1 MIGSAALQEPDIDQL
16 ARSVMRPDALHVFA
30 NNMEKVYEFWKMLHT
45 MTSIPNDTP
54 DTNAFIL
61 KAFQFIQNTM
71 VRQDL
76 PPQLCRLVHVA
87 LTNMTARFGRAIAVN
102 RKRGRVR
109 SRSGYRNAAIVMDLF
124 LEAHGFIADRV
135 HAKKQLNRRMQTSR
149 WWTHLASGC
158 PLLLVV
164 YSDAAES
171 LIANRKVSNMILEA
185 LGSRLLASGGPSL
198 IQASHKLQA
207 LAETDV
213 QSDTSEAHA
222 VLKEVIGTKTML
234 LSGMI

>member
-61 KAFQFIQNTM
+61 KA
-71 VRQDL
+71 
-76 PPQLCRLVHVA
+76 
-87 LTNMTARFGRAIAVN
+87 FGRAIAVN